1 MSAFARLHLMGNSR
15 WKTWFS
21 CFMVEGVCSA
31 YTVRYF
37 HFLLLF
43 LLLLFSFF
51 QYLSIYLSLYLSVNS
66 FTHSFTGYSH
76 ISRAF
81 QDQGGCISVCVSCG
95 SGRFAHCHRE
105 GEHTRH
111 NALLLQAD
119 RFNDTLPAI
128 QLMTQ
133 MTSFMQNRGAFTSKY
148 VRNGSCDM
156 KIPLIGE
163 LFLSG
168 EFPFFFYCFS
178 PTHCSINIK
187 HYHFMSMVF
196 GK

>member
-1 MSAFARLHLMGNSR
+1 MRILFDIFIFFYYFYYYCFLS
-15 WKTWFS
+15 FS
-21 CFMVEGVCSA
+21 I
-31 YTVRYF
+31 Y
-37 HFLLLF
+37 LF
-43 LLLLFSFF
+43 IYLYI
-51 QYLSIYLSLYLSVNS
+51 YLSIHSLI
-66 FTHSFTGYSH
+66 HSLAIVIFHVLFKTRGECS
-76 ISRAF
+76 
-81 QDQGGCISVCVSCG
+81 SVCVSCG

-168 EFPFFFYCFS
+168 EFPFFF
-178 PTHCSINIK
+178 T
-187 HYHFMSMVF
+187 VF
-196 GK
+196 PPLIAA